1 MWKKIRIDFTDTVKC
16 QFCSRLITSGK
27 AIVVQDE
34 FGTLSFSG
42 PSCAQ
47 NKNVQNVVNPK
58 EKIIDI
64 TKGCL
69 LQEPTKNDKADKP
82 IDVEQDNFTSIHDDE
97 VHNYLDSNAVNA
109 YFTLRFGKL
118 SHLNSIIKSQKL
130 NNIYHNYEL
139 TGQISL
145 KDENYIRKIMYGDS
159 HPSHTYQNL
168 QAVYAAEYW
177 LQSFILHN
185 PGRDLNFIQDTLNQ
199 LRKKLTL
206 TEKQIM
212 GINNWFK
219 NSDGKMVKLKVNAF
233 VREK

>member
-42 PSCAQ
+42 PYCAQ
-47 NKNVQNVVNPK
+47 NKNGQNVVNPK
-58 EKIIDI
+58 EKLIDI

-69 LQEPTKNDKADKP
+69 LHEPTKNDKTDKP

-109 YFTLRFGKL
+109 YLTLRFGKL

-130 NNIYHNYEL
+130 NDIYRNYEL

-145 KDENYIRKIMYGDS
+145 KDENYIRMIMYGDAY
-159 HPSHTYQNL
+159 PLYTYQNL

-177 LQSFILHN
+177 LQSFIQHN
-185 PGRDLNFIQDTLNQ
+185 PGSDLNFIQDTLNQ
-199 LRKKLTL
+199 LRRKLIL

>member
-34 FGTLSFSG
+34 SGNISFSG

-47 NKNVQNVVNPK
+47 NKNGRNVVNPT

-69 LQEPTKNDKADKP
+69 LHEPTKNDKTDKQTE
-82 IDVEQDNFTSIHDDE
+82 IEQDNFTSIHDDE

-109 YFTLRFGKL
+109 YLILRFGKL
-118 SHLNSIIKSQKL
+118 SHLTSIIKSQKL
-130 NNIYHNYEL
+130 NNIYHNYKL
-139 TGQISL
+139 TGQISP
-145 KDENYIRKIMYGDS
+145 KDENYIRMIMYGDAY
-159 HPSHTYQNL
+159 PLYTYKNL
-168 QAVYAAEYW
+168 QAVYAAEFW
-177 LQSFILHN
+177 LQSFIQHN
-185 PGRDLNFIQDTLNQ
+185 PKSDLNFIQDTLSQ
-199 LRKKLTL
+199 LRRKLTL
-206 TEKQIM
+206 TEKQII

-219 NSDGKMVKLKVNAF
+219 NSDGKMVKLKANAF